1 MLSLALASR
10 ASMLEVIPS
19 HVLCEHLFSIILRLR
34 GEGMLFLLFAEKKEL
49 HRKSGQFCDD
59 NDIVTKNALRVN
71 TGIRDG
77 Y

>member
-1 MLSLALASR
+1 MISTRRRRYS
-10 ASMLEVIPS
+10 S
-19 HVLCEHLFSIILRLR
+19 SIILRLR

-71 TGIRDG
+71 TGIRNIRASVTGIDD
-77 Y
+77 